1 MSYGKPPASAKYAR
15 TMVSSLPR
23 EIAYTNIKK
32 EKKMGWFKRKFAQWS
47 REAWE
52 SRANTGSG
60 SVGAYPSQDSVSAK
74 SSVRFT
80 VYPASGG
87 YVIQHHKQD
96 NHKDSD
102 GPTLTIVS
110 HGEELG
116 KAVEHIITL
125 EALRS

>member
-1 MSYGKPPASAKYAR
+1 MSYGKPPAPAKYAS

-52 SRANTGSG
+52 NSRGENIVARESDT
-60 SVGAYPSQDSVSAK
+60 PLPK
-74 SSVRFT
+74 TSVRFAI
-80 VYPASGG
+80 YPASGG
-87 YVIQHHKQD
+87 WVIEHNKLD
-96 NHKDSD
+96 RFKDGE
-102 GPTLTIVS
+102 GPTLTIITDFDD
-110 HGEELG
+110 LG
-116 KAVEHIITL
+116 KTVEHIITL

>member
-1 MSYGKPPASAKYAR
+1 MLYGKPPASAKYAR

-32 EKKMGWFKRKFAQWS
+32 EKKMGWFKKKFTEWA

-52 SRANTGSG
+52 NSRGENVLVREADT
-60 SVGAYPSQDSVSAK
+60 PSPK
-74 SSVRFT
+74 MSVRFSI
-80 VYPASGG
+80 YPASGG
-87 YVIQHHKQD
+87 WIIEHNKLDRFKD
-96 NHKDSD
+96 NE
-102 GPTLTIVS
+102 GPTLTIITDFDD
-110 HGEELG
+110 LG